1 MERFKNMLRFV
12 KLYVSKY
19 YIAFLSGGVVWM
31 LLDVYAIK
39 GIDASF
45 VSAIADTSL
54 VVFAF
59 IALLEAKKEW
69 DKRLKQDGYKIASDL
84 MNDKFIKIV
93 QVTSDLIGRVRDVE
107 NTILSIV
114 NKLPSENSNLKD
126 YEGVLNLVKV
136 NSNLKPRLENL
147 SEQVES
153 LQIDIYEKLFPLSQ
167 EVQFTI
173 LRMRNNSVD
182 FSRNDSGDLL
192 KSHYTDFSTLTI
204 QCENCYVAIN
214 QYLYCMKMSKN
225 PFIECDGFNI
235 GTHNYERLNDINE
248 IKSYIDNIKELI
260 STIRENLNVIT
271 LAAKDKKTMAD
282 YFDLN

>member
-1 MERFKNMLRFV
+1 MEWFKKMWRFV

-93 QVTSDLIGRVRDVE
+93 QVTSDLIGRVRGVE

-114 NKLPSENSNLKD
+114 NKLPPENSNLKD
-126 YEGVLNLVKV
+126 YEGMRILVMV

-153 LQIDIYEKLFPLSQ
+153 LQIEIYEKLFPLSQ

-182 FSRNDSGDLL
+182 FSGNDSGDLL

-225 PFIECDGFNI
+225 PFAECDGFNI
-235 GTHNYERLNDINE
+235 GAHNYEHLNDIIE
-248 IKSYIDNIKELI
+248 IKSYIDEIKKLI
-260 STIRENLNVIT
+260 RKIRENLNIIT
-271 LAAKDKKTMAD
+271 LAAKDKKTMVD